1 MKTTDK
7 FTQTLKPETREKRRA
22 DCAEFYKNNKDNIL
36 LKAKIKRF
44 KTKYDSDLVDEYVT
58 KFGEL
63 KAINEIKKNISN
75 HLGKLDNVIM

>member
-22 DCAEFYKNNKDNIL
+22 DCALFYKENKSKML
-36 LKAKIKRF
+36 LTAKIKRL
-44 KTKYDSDLVDEYVT
+44 KQKYNAELVDEYIS

-63 KAINEIKKNISN
+63 EAINEIKKNISN
-75 HLGKLDNVIM
+75 HLGKLE

>member
-22 DCAEFYKNNKDNIL
+22 DCADFYKLNKEKML
-36 LKAKIKRF
+36 LNAKIKRL
-44 KTKYDSDLVDEYVT
+44 KTKYNTELVDEYIT

-63 KAINEIKKNISN
+63 EAINEIKKNISN
-75 HLGKLDNVIM
+75 HLGKINFVKN